1 MKQKKISGI
10 MNIIQGGYMT
20 RYILGL
26 FSAFLFIT
34 TSNIWSQN
42 LLQNPGFEDWADD
55 STCLNWYNE
64 TAGFKVAKE
73 SGTVHTGSFSGKLIL
88 KAIDT
93 QRFTQYVGS
102 ITSLNNYEFK
112 FYCFDNDSF
121 GRARVSLRWYDESGG
136 FISGYYGEY
145 SSDSPGWQELESGPR
160 TAPPSAESAHVEIRL
175 YDTNGFTPGSSVV
188 YVDDASFVDLGPG
201 TPPET
206 LTIYEI
212 QGQTTSSPYK
222 DSVVVTHG
230 IVTGVFDY
238 NFFIE
243 EQPGGAWHGIY
254 VYGSSTIP
262 SRGDSVR
269 VAGVVTEYF
278 GMTELTGPVIDIL
291 ATNVSI
297 PGPTVLPTGS
307 VSVEEYESVFV
318 TVDAT
323 CTDDSLG
330 YGEWELDDGSGP
342 IIIDDMGVSF
352 IPDLGEIYT
361 VSGPV
366 YFYYDF
372 KIEPRD
378 PNDII
383 VGGGISETSISYS
396 GLSLKVFPT
405 FLTEKLCINLIV
417 NYPTHTEVSV
427 YSITGEKN
435 ATLLS
440 KILKTGNHTISWN
453 GKTSSGNNLPSG
465 IYFIRVNTNSRI
477 ETEKVLILR

>member
-1 MKQKKISGI
+1 
-10 MNIIQGGYMT
+10 MT

-26 FSAFLFIT
+26 FSVFLFIT

-42 LLQNPGFEDWADD
+42 LLQNPGFEDWTGD
-55 STCLNWYNE
+55 SAHYWDTE
-64 TAGFKVAKE
+64 TTGFDLYRE
-73 SGTVHTGSFSGKLIL
+73 SGTVHSGTYSAKLVL
-88 KAIDT
+88 KSTYT
-93 QRFTQYVGS
+93 QRLTQYVYPVNPGNDYEGS
-102 ITSLNNYEFK
+102 LI
-112 FYCFDNDSF
+112 CFDNEPF
-121 GRARVSLRWYDESGG
+121 GRARLYIRWFDGSGQW
-136 FISGYYGEY
+136 ISSFFSSYT
-145 SSDSPGWQELESGPR
+145 SDSTGWQQLTAGPSF
-160 TAPPSAESAHVEIRL
+160 APDSAETAHIEIRM
-175 YDTNGFTPGSSVV
+175 YDVSGFTDSAFF
-188 YVDDASFVDLGPG
+188 YVDDASFLGSG

-222 DSVVVTHG
+222 DSSVVTHG
-230 IVTGVFDY
+230 TVTGVFDN

-254 VYGSSTIP
+254 VHGSSTTP

-269 VAGVVTEYF
+269 VSGVVTEYF

-291 ATNVSI
+291 ANDVSI

-307 VSVEEYESVFV
+307 VSIEEYESAFV

-378 PNDII
+378 SNDII
-383 VGGGISETSISYS
+383 VGGGISETSISHN

-405 FLTEKLCINLIV
+405 FLTEKLCINIIV
-417 NYPTHTEVSV
+417 NHPTHTEVSV
-427 YSITGEKN
+427 YSITGEKT

-440 KILKTGNHTISWN
+440 KILKTGDHTISWN

-465 IYFIRVNTNSRI
+465 IYFIRVNTDSRI

>member
-1 MKQKKISGI
+1 
-10 MNIIQGGYMT
+10 MT
-20 RYILGL
+20 RYL
-26 FSAFLFIT
+26 FAFFFAFLFLSS
-34 TSNIWSQN
+34 SNIWSQN
-42 LLQNPGFEDWADD
+42 LLQNPGFESWADD

-88 KAIDT
+88 KSTDT
-93 QRFTQYVGS
+93 QRYTQYVTPINPGDDYQGTIWFS
-102 ITSLNNYEFK
+102 
-112 FYCFDNDSF
+112 DNDQY
-121 GRARVSLRWYDESGG
+121 GRARLYIRWYDGTGSLINS
-136 FISGYYGEY
+136 FY
-145 SSDSPGWQELESGPR
+145 SDYSVDSTNWQQVIAGPNS
-160 TAPPSAESAHVEIRL
+160 APASAETAHIEIRM
-175 YDTNGFTPGSSVV
+175 YDVSGFTDSAIF
-188 YVDDASFVDLGPG
+188 YVDEASFVDLGPG

-222 DSVVVTHG
+222 DSSVVTHG

-254 VYGSSTIP
+254 VYGSSTTP

-278 GMTELTGPVIDIL
+278 GMTELTGAVIDIL
-291 ATNVSI
+291 ANDVSI

-307 VSVEEYESVFV
+307 VSIEEYESVFV

-378 PNDII
+378 SNDII

-396 GLSLKVFPT
+396 GLSLRVFPT

-427 YSITGEKN
+427 YSITGEKT

-465 IYFIRVNTNSRI
+465 IYFIKVNTDSRI